1 MSFIVP
7 SGLPAIETLAAEG
20 IKLNTEYGSDDRAVR
35 ILLLNLMPTKQ
46 ATETQLIRMLSSAD
60 IPCELYLM
68 NTVTYVSKNTDS
80 EYLERFY
87 KGFDFYK
94 DDYFDGL
101 IITGAPVEQL
111 DFKQV
116 LYWDELAEIFN
127 WAKTHVSSVYS
138 ICWGAQA
145 ALYAYYGIPKY
156 PLPQKMFGIFEH
168 EITDAENPL
177 LKGIKS
183 PFMSPQSRHA
193 EVRKEDIL
201 SIPELSLVAVSDIA
215 GVHVVT
221 NKDLSLICVTGHPEY
236 DADTLA
242 KEYFRD
248 VEKGDEINC
257 PSNYFPDD
265 NPINP
270 PVLSWREDGKTLYGN
285 WVRLLAS
292 KKDNK

>member
-1 MSFIVP
+1 MSFTVP

-94 DDYFDGL
+94 DEYFDGL

-116 LYWDELAEIFN
+116 LYWDELSEIFS

-156 PLPQKMFGIFEH
+156 PLPEKMFGIFEH
-168 EITDAENPL
+168 EITDDENPL

-201 SIPELSLVAVSDIA
+201 NIPELSLVAVSDVA

-257 PSNYFPDD
+257 PANYFPDD
-265 NPINP
+265 NPVNH
-270 PVLSWREDGKTLYGN
+270 PVLSWRDDGKTLYGN
-285 WVRLLAS
+285 WVRVLAF
-292 KKDNK
+292 KKENK

>member
-1 MSFIVP
+1 MSFTVP
-7 SGLPAIETLAAEG
+7 SGLPAIDTLAAEG
-20 IKLNTEYGSDDRAVR
+20 IKLNTEYGSSGGAVR

-46 ATETQLIRMLSSAD
+46 ATETQLIRMLSSAG

-94 DDYFDGL
+94 DEYFDGL

-116 LYWDELAEIFN
+116 LYWDELAEIFR

-168 EITDAENPL
+168 EITDTENPL

-201 SIPELSLVAVSDIA
+201 SIPELSLVAVSDVA

-221 NKDLSLICVTGHPEY
+221 NRDLSLICVTGHPEY

-257 PSNYFPDD
+257 PANYFPDD

-292 KKDNK
+292 KKENR

>member
-1 MSFIVP
+1 MSFTVP
-7 SGLPAIETLAAEG
+7 AGLPAIETLKNEG
-20 IKLNTEYGSDDRAVR
+20 IQLNTDYGRDSGAVK

-46 ATETQLIRMLSSAD
+46 ATETQLIRMLASAG

-94 DDYFDGL
+94 NEFFDGL

-111 DFKQV
+111 DFTQV
-116 LYWDELAEIFN
+116 LYWEELSQIFE
-127 WAKTHVSSVYS
+127 WAKSHVSSVYS

-145 ALYAYYGIPKY
+145 ALYYYYGIPKY
-156 PLPQKMFGIFEH
+156 PLPEKMFGIFEH
-168 EITDAENPL
+168 KITDTSNPL
-177 LKGIKS
+177 FAGIES
-183 PFMSPQSRHA
+183 PFVSPQSRHA
-193 EVRKEDIL
+193 EVRKEDIEKI
-201 SIPELSLVAVSDIA
+201 SELSLVAFSDVA
-215 GVHVVT
+215 GVHAVT
-221 NKDLSLICVTGHPEY
+221 SKDLRLVCVTGHPEY

-257 PSNYFPDD
+257 PANYFPED
-265 NPINP
+265 NPVNAPI
-270 PVLSWREDGKTLYGN
+270 LSWRKDGKTLYGN
-285 WVRLLAS
+285 WVKLLS
-292 KKDNK
+292 KKKLCN

>member
-1 MSFIVP
+1 MSFTVP
-7 SGLPAIETLAAEG
+7 AGLPAIEALKAEG
-20 IKLNTEYGSDDRAVR
+20 IELNTEYGSCDGAVK

-46 ATETQLIRMLSSAD
+46 ATETQLIRVLSSAG

-80 EYLERFY
+80 EYINRFY

-94 DDYFDGL
+94 NSYFDGL

-111 DFKQV
+111 DFNQV
-116 LYWDELAEIFN
+116 LYWDELSEIFE

-145 ALYAYYGIPKY
+145 ALYSYYGIPKY
-156 PLPQKMFGIFEH
+156 LLPEKKFGIFEH
-168 EITDAENPL
+168 KIIDMQNPL

-183 PFMSPQSRHA
+183 PFVAPQSRHA
-193 EVRKEDIL
+193 EVKKEDIL
-201 SIPELSLVAVSDIA
+201 KVPELSLAAVSDVA

-221 NKDLSLICVTGHPEY
+221 NKDLSLVCVTGHPEY

-248 VEKGDEINC
+248 VEKGDDIKC
-257 PSNYFPDD
+257 PVNYFPDN
-265 NPINP
+265 NPVNP
-270 PVLSWREDGKTLYGN
+270 PSPTWREDGKTLYGN
-285 WVRLLAS
+285 WIRILAE
-292 KKDNK
+292 KKKNK